1 MTLLNSKNHS
11 LTGWTKQHGSLRLG
25 AVRTRD
31 AWLAGIACALL
42 TCCAA
47 AQDKAPAHPGE
58 PLAVIGG
65 KPVYDDQLP
74 ADEQAQL
81 ARMMQ
86 QVYGVKMRAL
96 HEVLD
101 QKLIATEAKKK
112 DVSEDELFKSEVVSK
127 VVEPTEEQVRAYY
140 ESRPDQVKQPYDD
153 VKDRIRKGLKDV
165 EIQQARAV
173 YVQGLWQQALND
185 GELAILMS
193 PPKIEIKADP
203 SRLRGD
209 PKAPITIVEF
219 SDYSCPFCRKAE
231 STISGLLA
239 KYPGQ
244 VKLTYRDYPLQELHP
259 QAQMAA
265 EASRCAG
272 EQGKYWEYHDLL
284 FAYSDKQGREDL
296 IEDARNLKLDDQQF
310 EACLSS
316 DRYKR
321 QIEQDVQLA
330 SRAGI
335 VSTPGF
341 FINGTFVSGAQ
352 PAEVFEKIIDRQLAE
367 STQKAAAN

>member
-1 MTLLNSKNHS
+1 
-11 LTGWTKQHGSLRLG
+11 LG
-25 AVRTRD
+25 TVVTTRV
-31 AWLAGIACALL
+31 WLVGIAFAAL
-42 TCCAA
+42 TCFAT

-58 PLAVIGG
+58 PLAVIEGQ
-65 KPVYDDQLP
+65 PVYDDQLP

-101 QKLIATEAKKK
+101 QKLIAAEAKKRG
-112 DVSEDELFKSEVVSK
+112 VSEDDLFKSEVLSK
-127 VVEPTEEQVRAYY
+127 AVEPTEEQVRAYY
-140 ESRPDQVKQPYDD
+140 ESRPDEMKQPYDD
-153 VKDRIRKGLKDV
+153 VRDRIRQGLKTV
-165 EIQQARAV
+165 EVQKARAA
-173 YVQGLWQQALND
+173 YVQGLWQRALND
-185 GELAILMS
+185 GELSILMS
-193 PPKIEIKADP
+193 PPKIELKADP

-219 SDYSCPFCRKAE
+219 SDFSCPFCHKAE
-231 STISGLLA
+231 STISELLA
-239 KYPGQ
+239 KYPGK
-244 VKLTYRDYPLQELHP
+244 VKLTYRDFPLQELHP

-272 EQGKYWEYHDLL
+272 EQGKFWEYHDLL
-284 FAYSDKQGREDL
+284 FANSDKQSLDGL
-296 IEDARNLKLDDQQF
+296 IEDARKLKLDDQQF

-321 QIEQDVQLA
+321 QIDQDVQLA
-330 SRAGI
+330 SRVGL

-341 FINGTFVSGAQ
+341 FINGTFVNGAQ
-352 PAEVFEKIIDRQLAE
+352 PAEAFEKIIDLQLAA
-367 STQKAAAN
+367 STQKQAAN

>member
-1 MTLLNSKNHS
+1 
-11 LTGWTKQHGSLRLG
+11 LG